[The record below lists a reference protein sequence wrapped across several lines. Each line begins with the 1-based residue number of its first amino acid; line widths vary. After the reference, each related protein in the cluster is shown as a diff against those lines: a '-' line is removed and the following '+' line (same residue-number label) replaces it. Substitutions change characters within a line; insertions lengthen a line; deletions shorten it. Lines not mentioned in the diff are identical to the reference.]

1 MFQEIRYE
9 VSLNKEEHRS
19 ITNALGHS
27 SIGSL
32 LREALLEL
40 EKEEAEYAEAYGSS
54 RTVEEDVDLQEIREI
69 VDLYDANQDRWHT
82 YQPPR
87 DSKSRQH
94 IDKVIRC
101 AEFAM
106 ELCEEWV
113 AEAEELD
120 GIATNKTEK
129 LLARAIREAAQ
140 QRLDAFP
147 PALKVLRSIERRL
160 KSISKTLSFYEQAE
174 GGCE

>member
-1 MFQEIRYE
+1 MEEIRYE
-9 VSLNKEEHRS
+9 VSLNKEEREA
-19 ITNALGHS
+19 IKNALDHS

-32 LREALLEL
+32 LRGALLEL
-40 EKEEAEYAEAYGSS
+40 EKEEAEYAEAYGPPS
-54 RTVEEDVDLQEIREI
+54 EEDVDLQEIREI

-82 YQPPR
+82 YQPPGN
-87 DSKSRQH
+87 SNSRQQ

-106 ELCEEWV
+106 GRCEEWV

-120 GIATNKTEK
+120 GIATNKSEK

-147 PALKVLRSIERRL
+147 LCLEALRSTERRL
-160 KSISKTLSFYEQAE
+160 KSISKTLSIYVQPGDAPLV
-174 GGCE
+174 